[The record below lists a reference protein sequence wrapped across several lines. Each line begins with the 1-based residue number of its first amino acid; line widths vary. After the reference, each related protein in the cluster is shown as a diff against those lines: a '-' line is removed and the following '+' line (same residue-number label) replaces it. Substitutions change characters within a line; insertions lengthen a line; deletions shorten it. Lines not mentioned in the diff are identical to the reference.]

1 MNITFYSVSDSPK
14 KLEKNLTNVI
24 GTARALAP
32 TGQINVLNPTVSVA
46 WDAVNGDR
54 IINANYAYIDTFNRY
69 YWITCGIDTAQR
81 IVVSGK
87 VDYLMS
93 WSAAIRRCPATIVRS
108 ETAGITYCVDTKLPV
123 DPNNYNIEGIPYDVD
138 ITKTYSITDDPNLY
152 ILVLNKGGGS

>member
-46 WDAVNGDR
+46 WDTVNGNR
-54 IINANYAYIDTFNRY
+54 IISANYAYIDTFNRY

-93 WSAAIRRCPATIVRS
+93 WADYIKNCPCTVIRNENIGINYVVDKQLPLDTSRFDTQGIVFEG
-108 ETAGITYCVDTKLPV
+108 ETPIDFNGGLVTPQYIMITR
-123 DPNNYNIEGIPYDVD
+123 
-138 ITKTYSITDDPNLY
+138 
-152 ILVLNKGGGS
+152 